1 MANDNKH
8 TALMGLENSIKNSG
22 DLENNRY
29 KNEAA
34 LRSPHEDDAALFD
47 DIGNSVSAPGQRPR
61 GLGANLAAGLSKGLA
76 HGARTKAT
84 AEKKS
89 KYEKHANVVNY
100 LQQAQGEALKQNQW
114 YEQEERRMET
124 VRPFAVGGLE
134 VAYSGMDYATGNERM
149 RNIIEQAKIADP
161 RIKGDYIGYVPN
173 SPIVNLRTQD
183 GEIIAYS
190 LSNLAGED
198 IVKRVQADYVEKQRL
213 HTAQDNVEVS
223 KYDKGIGSGRYGSKM
238 DESANQYG
246 SVPMETLKK
255 GGGGRAFMA
264 SINSEIN
271 LAKDIPFVLSELEKA
286 EKIIAD
292 HPELGTGW
300 NNVMSK
306 GAFTKS
312 ALMDAKLNSAYIKL
326 NKLSKRVAETYIKAK
341 GSSITNEERAI
352 IEQGL
357 FDPDNP
363 ADANMFNIDAI
374 RKELAVAA
382 ERGKF
387 ASEQLAKGLAATS
400 ESFNNYKK
408 SLEQPTAGLPA
419 EDDVWGTLGKAVN

>member
-124 VRPFAVGGLE
+124 VKPFAVGGLE

-190 LSNLAGED
+190 LSNLVGEET
-198 IVKRVQADYVEKQRL
+198 VKRVQHNYIEEQKLADNRAEAPLKYGTMQDKL
-213 HTAQDNVEVS
+213 AQTKRRNDFMGLKNDLKLVDTFGKKVDSAKEFLTIVPHIKDILKNHSDIFQSAGQVIWQNDKEPGYMENFLKNVHS
-223 KYDKGIGSGRYGSKM
+223 TMSPKKADALSKM
-238 DESANQYG
+238 VKYVNKMTLDVANG
-246 SVPMETLKK
+246 FSRPNM
-255 GGGGRAFMA
+255 F
-264 SINSEIN
+264 I
-271 LAKDIPFVLSELEKA
+271 
-286 EKIIAD
+286 EKI
-292 HPELGTGW
+292 G
-300 NNVMSK
+300 
-306 GAFTKS
+306 
-312 ALMDAKLNSAYIKL
+312 
-326 NKLSKRVAETYIKAK
+326 
-341 GSSITNEERAI
+341 
-352 IEQGL
+352 
-357 FDPDNP
+357 
-363 ADANMFNIDAI
+363 
-374 RKELAVAA
+374 
-382 ERGKF
+382 
-387 ASEQLAKGLAATS
+387 
-400 ESFNNYKK
+400 
-408 SLEQPTAGLPA
+408 
-419 EDDVWGTLGKAVN
+419 GKAVPNLNMTAKGFSEILDEMELEYKESMMNNLERMERLESDVGTGITDQYKDTTNKVRGGQAESPLAAFGKRIN

>member
-76 HGARTKAT
+76 HGARTNAT

-190 LSNLAGED
+190 LSNLVGEET
-198 IVKRVQADYVEKQRL
+198 VKRVQHNYIEEQKLADNRAEAPLKYGTMQDKLAQTKRRNDFMALKNDMSLVKAFGKKIDASREFLGIVPDIRNIATKHSDIFQSAGQVLWRNDKEPGYMQNFLRTVHEKMAPDKADAITKLVKYVNKMTLDVANGFAQPNMYIEKVGGRAVANQNMTANGFLDILDLMEKEARESLENNLERMGRL
-213 HTAQDNVEVS
+213 ESD
-223 KYDKGIGSGRYGSKM
+223 IGSGITDQYKDSTKNVRGGQA
-238 DESANQYG
+238 ES
-246 SVPMETLKK
+246 P
-255 GGGGRAFMA
+255 
-264 SINSEIN
+264 
-271 LAKDIPFVLSELEKA
+271 
-286 EKIIAD
+286 
-292 HPELGTGW
+292 
-300 NNVMSK
+300 
-306 GAFTKS
+306 
-312 ALMDAKLNSAYIKL
+312 
-326 NKLSKRVAETYIKAK
+326 
-341 GSSITNEERAI
+341 
-352 IEQGL
+352 
-357 FDPDNP
+357 
-363 ADANMFNIDAI
+363 
-374 RKELAVAA
+374 
-382 ERGKF
+382 
-387 ASEQLAKGLAATS
+387 LAA
-400 ESFNNYKK
+400 F
-408 SLEQPTAGLPA
+408 
-419 EDDVWGTLGKAVN
+419 GKRIN

>member
-124 VRPFAVGGLE
+124 VKPFAVGGLE

-190 LSNLAGED
+190 LSNLVGED
-198 IVKRVQADYVEKQRL
+198 VVNRVQKNYIDEQKMKTEQQYAPLKYEAMGAKTNAAEARVREMNQRTYQTAHQKYAPKIEAASRVKVVSGKIRDLIRENPGVYQSVLQAIQNTEEENPSALRLIAQQYSGGKKADAIKKLGKYTKELKVSAVKGLSNPNMMMDKLVAGTIVGSGFSDEAANDILDDLSTKADYEMNMNREYLNEIKGL
-213 HTAQDNVEVS
+213 DGESLGGGDKYAGMAQD
-223 KYDKGIGSGRYGSKM
+223 YIDKSGGKSPSPSNN
-238 DESANQYG
+238 ES
-246 SVPMETLKK
+246 P
-255 GGGGRAFMA
+255 
-264 SINSEIN
+264 
-271 LAKDIPFVLSELEKA
+271 
-286 EKIIAD
+286 
-292 HPELGTGW
+292 
-300 NNVMSK
+300 
-306 GAFTKS
+306 
-312 ALMDAKLNSAYIKL
+312 
-326 NKLSKRVAETYIKAK
+326 
-341 GSSITNEERAI
+341 
-352 IEQGL
+352 
-357 FDPDNP
+357 
-363 ADANMFNIDAI
+363 
-374 RKELAVAA
+374 
-382 ERGKF
+382 
-387 ASEQLAKGLAATS
+387 LAA
-400 ESFNNYKK
+400 F
-408 SLEQPTAGLPA
+408 
-419 EDDVWGTLGKAVN
+419 GKRIN

>member
-76 HGARTKAT
+76 HGSRTKAT

-124 VRPFAVGGLE
+124 VKPFAVGGLE

-190 LSNLAGED
+190 LSNLVGEET
-198 IVKRVQADYVEKQRL
+198 VKRVQHNYIEEQKLADNRAEAPLKYGTMKDKLEQTKRRNDFMALKNDMSLVKAFGKKIDASREFLGIVPDIREIATKHSDIFQSAGQVLWRNDKEPGYMDNFLRTAHQKMAPEKADAITKLVKYVNKMTLDVANGFAQPNMYIEKVGGRAVANQNMTAKGFLDIVDLMEKEARESLENNLERMARL
-213 HTAQDNVEVS
+213 ESD
-223 KYDKGIGSGRYGSKM
+223 IGSGITDQYKESTQEVRGGQAESPKPQPQ
-238 DESANQYG
+238 DEWS
-246 SVPMETLKK
+246 
-255 GGGGRAFMA
+255 
-264 SINSEIN
+264 
-271 LAKDIPFVLSELEKA
+271 
-286 EKIIAD
+286 
-292 HPELGTGW
+292 
-300 NNVMSK
+300 
-306 GAFTKS
+306 
-312 ALMDAKLNSAYIKL
+312 
-326 NKLSKRVAETYIKAK
+326 
-341 GSSITNEERAI
+341 
-352 IEQGL
+352 
-357 FDPDNP
+357 
-363 ADANMFNIDAI
+363 NIW
-374 RKELAVAA
+374 KPV
-382 ERGKF
+382 
-387 ASEQLAKGLAATS
+387 S
-400 ESFNNYKK
+400 
-408 SLEQPTAGLPA
+408 
-419 EDDVWGTLGKAVN
+419 